1 LTRTTQLARFTTL
14 IRARGPFRRLPLAA
28 WIQGMRLLALLISL
42 SSAVAGCALAHLTDP
57 TWDRT
62 QHIAAV
68 LCVVTAVFVQLGSN
82 LADDLADGMNGFD
95 EGRGFGQGAPRTGSG
110 IRLVASGV
118 NPRVVLSLALVS
130 WLIAAICGITVCAIT
145 SRWALLI
152 VGALSFAAGWMYEC
166 PPLRFG
172 YHGWGEVVV
181 FLFFGPVCV
190 WGCQYAITGIVIGEA
205 REVRAC
211 AILSAVSL
219 GLISCVP
226 LLVNNIR
233 DRSSDL
239 VNHKMT
245 LSTRI
250 GDTASRVVALSCAIV
265 SDLCVLAGSVIRAS
279 TVGLVISF
287 ILLVCGAIQPIGR
300 AHRPAQYR
308 SAFILSC
315 LSCALTA
322 LGWVAVV

>member
-1 LTRTTQLARFTTL
+1 MWDQTQ
-14 IRARGPFRRLPLAA
+14 
-28 WIQGMRLLALLISL
+28 WM
-42 SSAVAGCALAHLTDP
+42 SA
-57 TWDRT
+57 
-62 QHIAAV
+62 I
-68 LCVVTAVFVQLGSN
+68 LCIITAVFVQLGSN

-110 IRLVASGV
+110 IRLVASGA
-118 NPRVVLSLALVS
+118 NPRVVLALTLVS
-130 WLIAAICGITVCAIT
+130 WLIAGSCGLAVCAIT
-145 SRWALLI
+145 GRWALLAI
-152 VGALSFAAGWMYEC
+152 GALSFAAGWMYEC

-190 WGCQYAITGIVIGEA
+190 WGCQYAITGTVIGTG
-205 REVRAC
+205 RSVGAC
-211 AILSAVSL
+211 AVLDAISL

-239 VNHKMT
+239 ANHKMT